1 MPKITA
7 GGGATN
13 GAPEPD
19 DQQRDEPAPVAP
31 DGDLESPI
39 YADEVED
46 DRADDEV
53 DPYDGPTYLKL
64 DQGGEE
70 GAEDDDEAPQDVHSE
85 GDEVLDE

>member
-31 DGDLESPI
+31 DGDLESPVT

-46 DRADDEV
+46 DRADE
-53 DPYDGPTYLKL
+53 
-64 DQGGEE
+64 GGEE
-70 GAEDDDEAPQDVHSE
+70 GVEDDDEAPQDVHSE